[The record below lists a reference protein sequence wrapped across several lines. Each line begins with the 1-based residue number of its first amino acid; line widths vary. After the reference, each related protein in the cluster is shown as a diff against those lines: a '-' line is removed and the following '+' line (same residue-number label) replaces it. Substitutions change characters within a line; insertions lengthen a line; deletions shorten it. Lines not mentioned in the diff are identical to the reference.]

1 MFMNDFKDDKIIL
14 YVNKDVVKNV
24 NKGMF
29 EAVVPE

>member
-1 MFMNDFKDDKIIL
+1 MNDFKDDKIIL